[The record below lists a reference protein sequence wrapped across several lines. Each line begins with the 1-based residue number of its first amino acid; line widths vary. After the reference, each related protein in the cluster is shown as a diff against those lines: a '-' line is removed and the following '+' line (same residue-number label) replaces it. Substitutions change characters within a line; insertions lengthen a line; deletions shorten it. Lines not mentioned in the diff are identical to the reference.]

1 MNKMLILVFL
11 CTLIGCK
18 DWGTEGGNPESP
30 AHSSA
35 PAVTSSYL
43 VNSLCT
49 KRQSCTGQTDDT
61 CTQQILLHPLVT
73 TELRM
78 QGSYATLHDLYSAP
92 TEAVSI
98 SGPQLK
104 ECLTAVRDLDCQ
116 STLGQQAFDAGTYE
130 DVHLA
135 LRASTSCGDIF
146 TLKN

>member
-43 VNSLCT
+43 VSGLCA
-49 KRQSCTGQTDDT
+49 KRQSCTGHTDDN
-61 CTQQILLHPLVT
+61 CPQQILVHPLVT

-78 QGSYATLHDLYSAP
+78 QGSYGTLRDLYEAP
-92 TEAVSI
+92 AEAVST
-98 SGPQLK
+98 SGPMLK

-116 STLGQQAFDAGTYE
+116 SSLGLQAFDVSTYN
-130 DVHLA
+130 DIHLA

-146 TLKN
+146 ILNN